1 MSNNNS
7 INNSIDSSIDD
18 SVNIPIDKMEAIN
31 VALELINDLSSPK
44 TTIEDIYA
52 TLDYI
57 HSIEDFIPIEITL
70 QLYVLIS
77 HFEVFQ
83 RKLNNNF

>member
-7 INNSIDSSIDD
+7 IDNSINSSIDD
-18 SVNIPIDKMEAIN
+18 SVNIPIDKMQAISA
-31 VALELINDLSSPK
+31 ALELINDLLSPK

-57 HSIEDFIPIEITL
+57 HSIEDIIPIEITL
-70 QLYVLIS
+70 QLYILIS

>member
-31 VALELINDLSSPK
+31 VALELINDLSNPK

-70 QLYVLIS
+70 QLYRLIS

>member
-7 INNSIDSSIDD
+7 IDNSINSSIDD
-18 SVNIPIDKMEAIN
+18 SVNIPIDKMQAISA
-31 VALELINDLSSPK
+31 ALELINDLLSSK

-57 HSIEDFIPIEITL
+57 HSIENIISIEITL
-70 QLYVLIS
+70 QLYALIS